1 MNAALPRDA
10 HAARL
15 LRPSWAELN
24 PAALRANVQAAR
36 RAIGPDR
43 KIWFVCKGDG
53 FGFGA
58 ARVAA
63 WALAAGVDALCVG
76 SPEEAWAMRQAGI
89 TAEILLFAST
99 LPQEV
104 AALADLDLV
113 LTIHSPQ
120 MLAAIAAL
128 QRPLQAFVEIDCGFG
143 RFGLQPTQWR
153 DALQQLRQLPLVRLR
168 GLYSHLSA
176 PEDEATSTRQA
187 GVFAQAIADAE
198 RLGFTGLEHVLAS
211 SRVILLHPQ
220 LHHTGVDPGR
230 FIYGALDPA
239 LMERA
244 GLQPLLHAVRGRIIH
259 VQEHAA
265 GTTLGLGYGAS
276 IVTDRPLRL
285 AVVPI
290 GFWDGLNHVPPLGRV
305 IVAGRYAP
313 VVGRRSFQHTV
324 IDITGVPAADVGSV
338 VTLVGRDGDCAIAID
353 EVAATLNLPTMELLP
368 RLVRGLPHVI
378 LPTPGNA
385 TQPTIATPEIPS

>member
-1 MNAALPRDA
+1 MSASIPRNA
-10 HAARL
+10 HQARL
-15 LRPSWAELN
+15 LRPSWAELD
-24 PAALRANVQAAR
+24 PGALRRNVQAAR
-36 RAIGPDR
+36 RAVGPDR

-63 WALAAGVDALCVG
+63 WALEAGVDALCVG

-89 TAEILLFAST
+89 RAEILLFAST

-104 AALADLDLV
+104 AALAALDLI
-113 LTIHSPQ
+113 LSIHSPQ
-120 MLAAIAAL
+120 MLDAIAAL
-128 QRPLQAFVEIDCGFG
+128 GRPVQAFVEIDCGFG
-143 RFGLQPTQWR
+143 RFGLQLAQWR
-153 DALQQLRQLPLVRLR
+153 EALQRLRDLPQVRLR

-176 PEDEATSTRQA
+176 PEDAETSARQA

-198 RLGFTGLEHVLAS
+198 GAGFTGLEHVLAS
-211 SRVILLHPQ
+211 SRVIILHPQ

-239 LMERA
+239 LMAQA

-265 GTTLGLGYGAS
+265 GATLGLGYGAS
-276 IVTDRPLRL
+276 IVPDRPLRL

-290 GFWDGLNHVPPLGRV
+290 GFWDGLNHAPPLGRV
-305 IVAGRYAP
+305 IVAGQYAP
-313 VVGRRSFQHTV
+313 VIGRRSFQHTV
-324 IDITGVPAADVGSV
+324 IDVSAIPEAAIGSV
-338 VTLVGRDGDCAIAID
+338 VTLVGRDGPCSIGID
-353 EVAATLNLPTMELLP
+353 EVAATLSLPAMELLP
-368 RLVRGLPHVI
+368 RLVRGLPHMC
-378 LPTPGNA
+378 LPDTGGAELPI
-385 TQPTIATPEIPS
+385 IASPETLP

>member
-1 MNAALPRDA
+1 MSTAIPRNA
-10 HAARL
+10 HQARL
-15 LRPSWAELN
+15 LRPSWAEID
-24 PAALRANVQAAR
+24 PGALLRNVQAAR
-36 RAIGPDR
+36 RAVGPER

-63 WALAAGVDALCVG
+63 WALEAGVDALCVG
-76 SPEEAWAMRQAGI
+76 SPEEAWAIRQAGI
-89 TAEILLFAST
+89 QAEILLFAST

-104 AALADLDLV
+104 AALAELDLI
-113 LTIHSPQ
+113 LSIHSPR
-120 MLAAIAAL
+120 MLEAIAAL
-128 QRPLQAFVEIDCGFG
+128 DRPVQAFVEIDCGFG
-143 RFGLQPTQWR
+143 RFGLQPAQWR
-153 DALQQLRQLPLVRLR
+153 DALQRLRGLPQVRLR

-176 PEDEATSTRQA
+176 PEDAQTSARQA

-198 RLGFTGLEHVLAS
+198 RVGFVGLEHVLAS
-211 SRVILLHPQ
+211 SRVIILHPQ

-230 FIYGALDPA
+230 FIYGALAPA

-276 IVTDRPLRL
+276 IVPDRPLRL

-290 GFWDGLNHVPPLGRV
+290 GFWDGLNHAPPLGRV

-313 VVGRRSFQHTV
+313 VLGRRSFQHTV
-324 IDITGVPAADVGSV
+324 IDVTAVPEADVGSV
-338 VTLVGRDGDCAIAID
+338 VTLVGRDGDCAIGID
-353 EVAATLNLPTMELLP
+353 EVAATLNLPAMELLP
-368 RLVRGLPHVI
+368 RLVRGLPYVC
-378 LPTPGNA
+378 LPDTA
-385 TQPTIATPEIPS
+385 AADPTIASTETLP

>member
-1 MNAALPRDA
+1 MNAVIPRNA
-10 HAARL
+10 QQARL
-15 LRPSWAELN
+15 LRPSWAELD
-24 PAALRANVQAAR
+24 PSALRSNVQAAR

-63 WALAAGVDALCVG
+63 WALEAGVDALCVG

-89 TAEILLFAST
+89 GAEILLFAST
-99 LPQEV
+99 LPEEV
-104 AALADLDLV
+104 AALAELGLI
-113 LTIHSPQ
+113 LSIHSPR
-120 MLAAIAAL
+120 MLDAIAAL
-128 QRPLQAFVEIDCGFG
+128 DRPVQAFVEIDCGFG
-143 RFGLQPTQWR
+143 RFGLQPAQWR
-153 DALQQLRQLPLVRLR
+153 DTLQRLRGLPQVRLR

-176 PEDEATSTRQA
+176 PEDAATSARQA
-187 GVFAQAIADAE
+187 SVFAQSIADAE
-198 RLGFTGLEHVLAS
+198 RAGFAGLEHVLAS
-211 SRVILLHPQ
+211 SRVIILHPQ

-230 FIYGALDPA
+230 FIYGALDA
-239 LMERA
+239 GLMERA
-244 GLQPLLHAVRGRIIH
+244 GLQPLLHAIRGRIIH
-259 VQEHAA
+259 VQEHPA

-276 IVTDRPLRL
+276 IVADRPLRL

-290 GFWDGLNHVPPLGRV
+290 GFWDGLNHAPPLGRV
-305 IVAGRYAP
+305 IVAGQYAT

-324 IDITGVPAADVGSV
+324 IDVTAVPEADVGSV

-368 RLVRGLPHVI
+368 RLVRGLPHVC
-378 LPTPGNA
+378 LADTA
-385 TQPTIATPEIPS
+385 AADPTIASMETLP